1 MSMQQEMDKPG
12 RQHLEIIA
20 FCQSCGAKHEFDP
33 TVVGKKA
40 KCLDCGHV
48 FRVPDTREPSA
59 GRSSPPPRRKKA
71 AKNRS
76 PATPP
81 SVPEHSVK
89 DDAEFDPLEA
99 LASSENPPA
108 DPAQTASSAK
118 VAEQVGEVDVI
129 SNPGTDPQTTV
140 TALGVMLG
148 MFYLATIAAGIVLL
162 WAIVGVVLTI
172 WIALPLLVV
181 HGNRAGKRI
190 IFLLIGRATAG

>member
-1 MSMQQEMDKPG
+1 MSMQQDMDKPG

-33 TVVGKKA
+33 AVVGKKA

-59 GRSSPPPRRKKA
+59 DRHPPPPRRKKS
-71 AKNRS
+71 AKKKS

-81 SVPEHSVK
+81 RVPDPSVK
-89 DDAEFDPLEA
+89 DDAKFDPLEA
-99 LASSENPPA
+99 LASSEIPPA
-108 DPAQTASSAK
+108 VPAQTASSAT
-118 VAEQVGEVDVI
+118 VAEPVGGVDVI
-129 SNPGTDPQTTV
+129 SNPGTDPQATV

-148 MFYLATIAAGIVLL
+148 MFYLAGIAAGMVLL
-162 WAIVGVVLTI
+162 WAIAGVVLTI
-172 WIALPLLVV
+172 GIALPLLVV